1 MKCTLKALW
10 AGNLKEGNG
19 NASAQSENLKPTNY
33 SFKTRFTGLNTI
45 KKVVLVMAVTVFGFA
60 AQAQKTISKKS
71 KTIVLVHGAWSDSSS
86 WNAVVPLL
94 KANGEEVINVNL
106 AGHGKDTTSFAG
118 ITFQTYV
125 DQVKAAIGKRKNV
138 FLVGHSF
145 AGMVISQVA
154 EEVPAQVKELI
165 FLAAALPHDGESL
178 LALAK
183 QDPASHIGK
192 SLTIDK
198 EHGAAIISK
207 DAVADIF
214 AADAPQQVQE
224 YIAANIKPEP
234 LAPLATPVHLTE
246 KNFGS
251 VKKAYIH
258 TVNDNAIS
266 YPAQQY
272 MVKAGNV
279 AMVYTLASSHTPF
292 ISMPDK
298 LAEIILT
305 ESK

>member
-1 MKCTLKALW
+1 MKTAIIMMAMSVL
-10 AGNLKEGNG
+10 G
-19 NASAQSENLKPTNY
+19 
-33 SFKTRFTGLNTI
+33 FT
-45 KKVVLVMAVTVFGFA
+45 
-60 AQAQKTISKKS
+60 AQAQKATNKNS
-71 KTIVLVHGAWSDSSS
+71 KTIVLVHGAWSDASS
-86 WNAVVPLL
+86 WDAVTPLL
-94 KANGEEVINVNL
+94 KAQGDEVININL

-125 DQVKAAIGKRKNV
+125 NQVKAAIGARTNIV
-138 FLVGHSF
+138 LVGHSF
-145 AGMVISQVA
+145 AGLVISQVA
-154 EEVPAQVKELI
+154 EEIPAQIKKLI
-165 FLAAALPHDGESL
+165 YLAAALPHDGDSL
-178 LALAK
+178 LGLAK
-183 QDPASHIGK
+183 GDPASHIGK
-192 SLTIDK
+192 FLTIDK
-198 EHGAAIISK
+198 EHGAAIIAK
-207 DAVADIF
+207 EGVADVF

-251 VKKAYIH
+251 IKKVYIH

-272 MVKAGNV
+272 MVKAGKV
-279 AMVYTLASSHTPF
+279 AKVYTLQSSHTPF

-298 LAEIILT
+298 LAAILIA

>member
-1 MKCTLKALW
+1 MSVL
-10 AGNLKEGNG
+10 G
-19 NASAQSENLKPTNY
+19 
-33 SFKTRFTGLNTI
+33 FT
-45 KKVVLVMAVTVFGFA
+45 
-60 AQAQKTISKKS
+60 AQAQKTNNKNSS
-71 KTIVLVHGAWSDSSS
+71 TIVLVHGAWADASS
-86 WNAVVPLL
+86 WDAVTPLL
-94 KANGEEVINVNL
+94 KAQGHEVIAVNL

-118 ITFQTYV
+118 ISFQTYV
-125 DQVKAAIGKRKNV
+125 DQVKAAIGTRTNV
-138 FLVGHSF
+138 VLVGHSF

-154 EEVPAQVKELI
+154 EEIPAQIRELVY
-165 FLAAALPHDGESL
+165 LGAALPHDGDSL
-178 LALAK
+178 LALAN

-214 AADAPQQVQE
+214 AADAPAQVQA
-224 YIAANIKPEP
+224 YLSANIKAEP
-234 LAPLATPVHLTE
+234 LAPLATPVHLTD

-251 VKKAYIH
+251 IKKVYIH
-258 TVNDNAIS
+258 TLNDHAIS

-279 AMVYTLASSHTPF
+279 AKEYTLASSHTPF

-298 LAEIILT
+298 LAGILVSV
-305 ESK
+305 SK

>member
-1 MKCTLKALW
+1 MKTAIIILAM
-10 AGNLKEGNG
+10 
-19 NASAQSENLKPTNY
+19 S
-33 SFKTRFTGLNTI
+33 I
-45 KKVVLVMAVTVFGFA
+45 FGFTS
-60 AQAQKTISKKS
+60 QAQKKVIKNT

-86 WNAVVPLL
+86 WDAVTPLL
-94 KANGEEVINVNL
+94 KAQGDEVINVNL
-106 AGHGKDTTSFAG
+106 AGHGKDTTSIAG

-125 DQVKAAIGKRKNV
+125 DQVKAAIGNRTNV
-138 FLVGHSF
+138 ILVGHSF
-145 AGMVISQVA
+145 GGMVISQVA
-154 EEVPAQVKELI
+154 EEMPSQVKELI
-165 FLAAALPHDGESL
+165 FLAAALPNDGASL

-192 SLTIDK
+192 SLTVDQ
-198 EHGAAIISK
+198 EHGVAIISK

-214 AADAPQQVQE
+214 AADAPKQVQD
-224 YIAANIKPEP
+224 YLTANIKPEP

-251 VKKAYIH
+251 IKKVYIH
-258 TVNDNAIS
+258 TINDHAIS

-272 MVKAGNV
+272 MVKMAKV
-279 AMVYTLASSHTPF
+279 AKAYSLPSSHTPF

-298 LAEIILT
+298 LAAILIV